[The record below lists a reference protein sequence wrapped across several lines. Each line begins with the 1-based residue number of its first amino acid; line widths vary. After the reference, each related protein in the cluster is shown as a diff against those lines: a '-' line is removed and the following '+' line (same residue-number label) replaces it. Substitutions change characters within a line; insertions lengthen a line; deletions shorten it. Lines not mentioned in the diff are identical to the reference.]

1 MVCIV
6 NCEKIT
12 YYIEKGFL
20 TELKISE
27 KMQVKIHAVLCKKC
41 RHYAPD
47 SEALNEILRMLSDYE
62 KGAGL
67 SDSEKQDLKEAL
79 KNIG

>member
-62 KGAGL
+62 NGAGL
-67 SDSEKQDLKEAL
+67 SDTEKQDLKEAL